1 MRAIKLQAQVPQD
14 RTLSIKLPDDVDEGL
29 AEIIVLVPEARHP
42 KSLSVEEFI
51 AELSERPLRRRSK
64 EEIDAELL
72 EMRQS
77 WD

>member
-42 KSLSVEEFI
+42 RRLSVEEFL
-51 AELSERPLRRRSK
+51 AELSERPHPTRSK
-64 EEIDAELL
+64 EEIDADLL

>member
-1 MRAIKLQAQVPQD
+1 MRAIKLQVQVP
-14 RTLSIKLPDDVDEGL
+14 
-29 AEIIVLVPEARHP
+29 VPEAR
-42 KSLSVEEFI
+42 KLRSLSVEEFL
-51 AELSERPLRRRSK
+51 AELSERLHQTRSK

>member
-1 MRAIKLQAQVPQD
+1 MRAIKLQAQVPHD

-29 AEIIVLVPEARHP
+29 AEIIVLVPEAGQPRD
-42 KSLSVEEFI
+42 LSMEEFL
-51 AELSERPLRRRSK
+51 AEVSNRPHSTRSK

>member
-1 MRAIKLQAQVPQD
+1 MRAIKLQAQV
-14 RTLSIKLPDDVDEGL
+14 L
-29 AEIIVLVPEARHP
+29 APEARYP
-42 KSLSVEEFI
+42 RSLSVEEFL
-51 AELSERPLRRRSK
+51 AKLSERPHGTRSK

>member
-14 RTLSIKLPDDVDEGL
+14 RTLSIKLPDDVEEGL
-29 AEIIVLVPEARHP
+29 AEIIVLVPEARTSR
-42 KSLSVEEFI
+42 SLSVEEFL
-51 AELSERPLRRRSK
+51 AELSKRPHRTRSK
-64 EEIDAELL
+64 EEIDAEIL

>member
-42 KSLSVEEFI
+42 RSLSVEEFL
-51 AELSERPLRRRSK
+51 AELAERPHRTRSK
-64 EEIDAELL
+64 EEIDADLL